1 MAENIFNKIQE
12 LRSDA
17 GIPARG
23 RVAQDWFRQTVRR
36 LFGDR
41 ALRGREELVQAD
53 EATTRSPQ
61 QIRGLRAGRMYMFVY
76 NPKLRKQLPV
86 YDRFPM
92 IFVLEFRRQG
102 FLGINLHYLPLKLRA
117 RLFSQLTILLNTQNL
132 NENTRLRVSYQI
144 IKNATKYH
152 SALPLVREY
161 LNKHVRSRMLE
172 VHARDWE
179 LALFLPAEQ
188 FKKKGKHTVWAETR
202 KEIKEGPRKRTRLAR
217 ERRERE
223 QKQRQEQLQQG
234 TKKGTQETP

>member
-1 MAENIFNKIQE
+1 MAENIFNKIQD
-12 LRSDA
+12 LRGSA

-23 RVAQDWFRQTVRR
+23 ALAQDWFRQTVRQ
-36 LFGDR
+36 LFGER
-41 ALRGREELVQAD
+41 TIRGREELVQAD

-61 QIRGLRAGRMYMFVY
+61 QIRSLRAGRMYMFVY

-117 RLFSQLTILLNTQNL
+117 GLFNELTTLMNTQNL
-132 NENTRLRVSYQI
+132 NENTRLRLSYQI

-152 SALPLVREY
+152 NALPLVREY

-179 LALFLPAEQ
+179 VALFLPAEQ

-202 KEIKEGPRKRTRLAR
+202 KEIREGPRKRVRLAR

-223 QKQRQEQLQQG
+223 QKQRQERLQQ
-234 TKKGTQETP
+234 GTQETP

>member
-1 MAENIFNKIQE
+1 MAENIFNKIQQ
-12 LRSDA
+12 LRSNT

-23 RVAQDWFRQTVRR
+23 AIAQDWFRQTVRR
-36 LFGDR
+36 LFGER
-41 ALRGREELVQAD
+41 AIRGREELVQAD

-61 QIRGLRAGRMYMFVY
+61 QIRSLRAGRMYMFVY

-117 RLFSQLTILLNTQNL
+117 ALFNELTILINTQNL
-132 NENTRLRVSYQI
+132 NENTRLRISYQI

-161 LNKHVRSRMLE
+161 LNKHIRSRMLE
-172 VHARDWE
+172 VHSRDWE
-179 LALFLPAEQ
+179 IALFLPAEQ

-202 KEIKEGPRKRTRLAR
+202 TEIREGPRRRAR
-217 ERRERE
+217 AAKERRERE
-223 QKQRQEQLQQG
+223 QRQRQERLQQ
-234 TKKGTQETP
+234 GTQETP